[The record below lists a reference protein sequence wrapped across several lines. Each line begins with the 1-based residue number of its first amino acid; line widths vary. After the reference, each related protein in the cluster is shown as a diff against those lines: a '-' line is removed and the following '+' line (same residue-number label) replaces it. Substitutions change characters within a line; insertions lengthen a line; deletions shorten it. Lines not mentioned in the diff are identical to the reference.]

1 MPGKGVG
8 TLRSGLRS
16 DFIIHWTGAK
26 DIDEEYKHHGDNDKR
41 IDAYV
46 DRLRGTLA
54 EGLWINTVDE
64 PLTTVLPAGFRKD
77 MICFTE
83 IKLSSVAEHAKDYG
97 HLGFGFSR
105 KFITERGGAP
115 VIYVSGL
122 NDDIT
127 QQFIRQFL
135 ILLALIKTPDV
146 VDFVNQSGYI
156 SKMLL
161 ILQSLG
167 AVKYL
172 RPDFRQHVLDRLAM
186 CARGKRNVFEDL
198 MNSIANN
205 LLFVKYMSDNE
216 LKPDYKYLNES
227 EWRILYTPLTHGCCF
242 DSERDSWKYKK
253 GDMPVVK
260 IPFKQG
266 QLKVLILPDDDVR
279 KKALSE
285 PYIKQWLSSDPPIIA
300 TVKDCMN
307 L

>member
-8 TLRSGLRS
+8 TLRS

-54 EGLWINTVDE
+54 EGLWINTIDE

-227 EWRILYTPLTHGCCF
+227 EWRILLTPTHEKFF
-242 DSERDSWKYKK
+242 DRNRASWKYKK
-253 GDMPVVK
+253 KSMPDAK
-260 IPFKQG
+260 IPFKQEE
-266 QLKVLILPDDDVR
+266 LKVLILPDDDVR
-279 KKALSE
+279 GKALSE
-285 PYIKQWLSSDPPIIA
+285 QDIKEWLSSNPMTMPIIA

-307 L
+307 F